1 VLGEPGVLGK
11 TVALAEIVALVEFAE
26 LADLVERQRRGFA
39 MAETYWV
46 SAQQPRE
53 PIQFP
58 QESTP
63 QSAADPES
71 RRAASPARQRPAVR
85 TRSWLRAEKPL
96 TKKRNANPIP
106 LGSELGRETSF
117 LKYKAGSGPKIP
129 LAPSSI
135 GVDVYYA
142 VHVASDAV
150 VVLEEKFVVFEIV
163 VVLGR

>member
-1 VLGEPGVLGK
+1 MLGK
-11 TVALAEIVALVEFAE
+11 TVALAVIVALMEFAE
-26 LADLVERQRRGFA
+26 FADLVERRRRGFA

-58 QESTP
+58 QGSTP

-71 RRAASPARQRPAVR
+71 RWAAYPARQRPAER

-117 LKYKAGSGPKIP
+117 LKYKAGSGLQI
-129 LAPSSI
+129 L
-135 GVDVYYA
+135 
-142 VHVASDAV
+142 
-150 VVLEEKFVVFEIV
+150 
-163 VVLGR
+163 